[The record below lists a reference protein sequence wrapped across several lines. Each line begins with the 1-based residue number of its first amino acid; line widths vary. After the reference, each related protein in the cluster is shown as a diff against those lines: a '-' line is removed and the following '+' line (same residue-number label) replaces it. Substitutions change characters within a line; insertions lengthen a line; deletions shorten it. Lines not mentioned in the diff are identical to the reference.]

1 MAVLIVARIR
11 SLNPTRHTRRV
22 FALCGLLTLAGCH
35 VAPWR
40 VPPTPTMKSYADLDC
55 PALDTEARRLETL
68 IATTARSHH
77 SGTRDKLSVMRGQAN
92 AVNEQISR
100 KGCGVPMVDL
110 QLSRKHRRERL
121 PTAVSY

>member
-1 MAVLIVARIR
+1 VESSPQALRSKKARQVSAGFFVCVAGVL
-11 SLNPTRHTRRV
+11 
-22 FALCGLLTLAGCH
+22 LAGCH

-55 PALDTEARRLETL
+55 AALDTEARRLETL
-68 IATTARSHH
+68 IASTARSHH

-92 AVNEQISR
+92 AVDEQISR

-121 PTAVSY
+121 PTAVAY

>member
-1 MAVLIVARIR
+1 MRVQDRNRTARLTTAGFFIC
-11 SLNPTRHTRRV
+11 
-22 FALCGLLTLAGCH
+22 AAGLLLAGCH

-40 VPPTPTMKSYADLDC
+40 VPPTPAMKSYADLDC

-92 AVNEQISR
+92 AVDEQISR
-100 KGCGVPMVDL
+100 KGCSVPKVNL
-110 QLSRKHRRERL
+110 LLARKPRRERL
-121 PTAVSY
+121 PTAVAY